1 LEGKRRRKTASETVL
16 TTPRTRAIV
25 AREAALAAIAA
36 AKQAEEEANEAEASI
51 MPHSTK
57 R

>member
-25 AREAALAAIAA
+25 AREAAIAA
-36 AKQAEEEANEAEASI
+36 AKQAEEEANDAEA
-51 MPHSTK
+51 
-57 R
+57 